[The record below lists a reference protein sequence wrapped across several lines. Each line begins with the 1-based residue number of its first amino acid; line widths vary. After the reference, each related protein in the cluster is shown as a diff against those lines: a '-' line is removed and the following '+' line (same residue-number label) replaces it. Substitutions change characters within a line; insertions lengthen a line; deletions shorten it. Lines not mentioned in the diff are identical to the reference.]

1 MTPISTGYQPEFGL
15 GALYQGFN
23 AANADRL
30 NEEEVLKHF
39 LQNQK
44 DIREAPLNQIIK
56 QWEAKQAEGKMGD
69 PEYLAKMME
78 GYKGQMNSQI
88 AAGNKGMRTWES
100 DADATVQ
107 ENKNKLFMGKTLE
120 DWNKLRLEQQ
130 IQQSQEDQEP
140 TATINRIPDQWGGE
154 GLQKGSPIT
163 WSGPWGGNTNKANAL
178 SAFTGWRGGAL
189 GDISKQS
196 NMVKSFGSDYRNAPD
211 MPSAN
216 YMINEINRGL
226 ANPNIKPKDKQDLLK
241 EKQRILAELN
251 GQPPVLSNMMQQ
263 PQEAPVSPQ
272 NNVLAQLQNVLVNT
286 PEHLQKMA
294 LLNARGENALELVGK
309 RNEGMLASAMKRVN
323 KDKPLNIDQTIAKA
337 SRILA
342 GIEEGDKDAARI
354 IIEELR
360 DYKLSTNPQAYNGT
374 QMNIPATQRTGEITN
389 FPNALEQSRA
399 GRSNRMLTGDST
411 RRKEAQEQRGV
422 ATGQVS
428 SGNKFKVERT
438 D

>member
-69 PEYLAKMME
+69 PEFLAKMME

-107 ENKNKLFMGKTLE
+107 DNKNKLFMGKTLE

-189 GDISKQS
+189 GNISKES
-196 NMVKSFGSDYRNAPD
+196 NMVKSFGLESESQPPVFSN
-211 MPSAN
+211 MVQEQSQ
-216 YMINEINRGL
+216 E
-226 ANPNIKPKDKQDLLK
+226 Q
-241 EKQRILAELN
+241 
-251 GQPPVLSNMMQQ
+251 GQPP
-263 PQEAPVSPQ
+263 Q
-272 NNVLAQLQNVLVNT
+272 NNLLAQMQNILVNT
-286 PEHLQKMA
+286 PEHLQKMEQ
-294 LLNARGENALELVGK
+294 LNTRGANSLEAVRL
-309 RNEGMLASAMKRVN
+309 RNEGMLASAMKKVN

-342 GIEEGDKDAARI
+342 GIEEGDKEAARI

-374 QMNIPATQRTGEITN
+374 QMNIPATQKSGEVTN

>member
-100 DADATVQ
+100 EADATNQ
-107 ENKNKLFMGKTLE
+107 DNKNKSFIGGL
-120 DWNKLRLEQQ
+120 LEQF
-130 IQQSQEDQEP
+130 
-140 TATINRIPDQWGGE
+140 NRGRMGQTPEQPQGGIGFNMQPPE
-154 GLQKGSPIT
+154 QVSPI
-163 WSGPWGGNTNKANAL
+163 GN
-178 SAFTGWRGGAL
+178 
-189 GDISKQS
+189 ISKES
-196 NMVKSFGSDYRNAPD
+196 DMIKSFGSDYRNAPD

-337 SRILA
+337 GRILA
-342 GIEEGDKDAARI
+342 GLEEGDKEAARI

-374 QMNIPATQRTGEITN
+374 QMNIPATQKSGEVTN

>member
-100 DADATVQ
+100 EADATNQ
-107 ENKNKLFMGKTLE
+107 DNKNKSFMGKTLE

-196 NMVKSFGSDYRNAPD
+196 NMVKSFGLESKSQPPVFSN
-211 MPSAN
+211 MVQ
-216 YMINEINRGL
+216 EQL
-226 ANPNIKPKDKQDLLK
+226 Q
-241 EKQRILAELN
+241 EQ
-251 GQPPVLSNMMQQ
+251 GQPP
-263 PQEAPVSPQ
+263 Q
-272 NNVLAQLQNVLVNT
+272 NNLLAQMQNILVNT
-286 PEHLQKMA
+286 PEHLQKMEQLNTRGA
-294 LLNARGENALELVGK
+294 NLLDAIRL
-309 RNEGMLASAMKRVN
+309 RNEGMLAAAMKKVN
-323 KDKPLNIDQTIAKA
+323 NNQGKPMNMDQTIAKA
-337 SRILA
+337 GRILA

>member
-23 AANADRL
+23 AANADKL
-30 NEEEVLKHF
+30 NEEEVLKAY

-44 DIREAPLNQIIK
+44 DIREAPLNQIMK
-56 QWEAKQAEGKMGD
+56 QWEAKQAEGKMND
-69 PEYLAKMME
+69 PDFLAKMLE

-196 NMVKSFGSDYRNAPD
+196 NMVKSFDLE
-211 MPSAN
+211 
-216 YMINEINRGL
+216 NESQSPVFSNMV
-226 ANPNIKPKDKQDLLK
+226 Q
-241 EKQRILAELN
+241 EQSQEQ
-251 GQPPVLSNMMQQ
+251 GQPP
-263 PQEAPVSPQ
+263 Q
-272 NNVLAQLQNVLVNT
+272 NNLLAQMQNILVNT
-286 PEHLQKMA
+286 PEQLQKMA
-294 LLNARGENALELVGK
+294 LLNARGENTLEAIGK
-309 RNEGMLASAMKRVN
+309 RNDGMLAAAVKRVN
-323 KDKPLNIDQTIAKA
+323 NNQGKPMNIDLTVAKA
-337 SRILA
+337 GRILA
-342 GIEEGDKDAARI
+342 GLEEGDKEAARFVI
-354 IIEELR
+354 DELR
-360 DYKLSTNPQAYNGT
+360 DFKLSSDSRSYNAT
-374 QMNIPATQRTGEITN
+374 QMNLPATQKTGEVTN
-389 FPNALEQSRA
+389 FPSALEQSRA

-428 SGNKFKVERT
+428 SGNKYKVERT

>member
-23 AANADRL
+23 AANADKL

-69 PEYLAKMME
+69 PEYLAKMIE

-196 NMVKSFGSDYRNAPD
+196 NMVKSFGLESESQPPVFSNMVQEQPQ
-211 MPSAN
+211 
-216 YMINEINRGL
+216 E
-226 ANPNIKPKDKQDLLK
+226 Q
-241 EKQRILAELN
+241 
-251 GQPPVLSNMMQQ
+251 GQPP
-263 PQEAPVSPQ
+263 Q
-272 NNVLAQLQNVLVNT
+272 NNLLAQMQNILVNT

-294 LLNARGENALELVGK
+294 QLNARGANSLEAVRL
-309 RNEGMLASAMKRVN
+309 RNEGMLAAAMKKVN
-323 KDKPLNIDQTIAKA
+323 NNQGKPMSMDQTIAKA

-342 GIEEGDKDAARI
+342 GLEEGDKEAARI
-354 IIEELR
+354 VVEELR

-374 QMNIPATQRTGEITN
+374 QMNIPATQKTGEVTN

>member
-69 PEYLAKMME
+69 PEYLAKMIE
-78 GYKGQMNSQI
+78 GHKGQMNSQI

-107 ENKNKLFMGKTLE
+107 DNKNKLFMGKTLE

-189 GDISKQS
+189 GNISKES
-196 NMVKSFGSDYRNAPD
+196 NMVKSFGLESESQPPVFSN
-211 MPSAN
+211 MVQEQSQ
-216 YMINEINRGL
+216 E
-226 ANPNIKPKDKQDLLK
+226 Q
-241 EKQRILAELN
+241 
-251 GQPPVLSNMMQQ
+251 GQPP
-263 PQEAPVSPQ
+263 Q
-272 NNVLAQLQNVLVNT
+272 NNLLAQMQNILVNT
-286 PEHLQKMA
+286 PEHLQKMEQ
-294 LLNARGENALELVGK
+294 LNTRGANSLEAVRL
-309 RNEGMLASAMKRVN
+309 RNEGMLASAMKKVN

-342 GIEEGDKDAARI
+342 GIEEGDKEAARI

-374 QMNIPATQRTGEITN
+374 QMNIPATQKSGEVTN
-389 FPNALEQSRA
+389 FPNALEKSRA

>member
-44 DIREAPLNQIIK
+44 DIREAPLNQIMK
-56 QWEAKQAEGKMGD
+56 QWEAKQAEGKMND
-69 PEYLAKMME
+69 PDFLAKMLE

-196 NMVKSFGSDYRNAPD
+196 NMVKSFGLESESQPPVFSN
-211 MPSAN
+211 MVQ
-216 YMINEINRGL
+216 EQL
-226 ANPNIKPKDKQDLLK
+226 Q
-241 EKQRILAELN
+241 EQ
-251 GQPPVLSNMMQQ
+251 GQPP
-263 PQEAPVSPQ
+263 Q
-272 NNVLAQLQNVLVNT
+272 NNLLAQMQNILVNT
-286 PEHLQKMA
+286 PEQLQKMA
-294 LLNARGENALELVGK
+294 QINARGENALEAVGK
-309 RNEGMLASAMKRVN
+309 RNEGMLAAAMKRVN

-342 GIEEGDKDAARI
+342 GIEEGDKEAARI

>member
-23 AANADRL
+23 AANADKL
-30 NEEEVLKHF
+30 NEEEVLKAY

-44 DIREAPLNQIIK
+44 DIREAPLNQTIK
-56 QWEAKQAEGKMGD
+56 QWEAKQAAGKMND
-69 PEYLAKMME
+69 PEYLAKILE

-178 SAFTGWRGGAL
+178 NAFTGWRGGAL
-189 GDISKQS
+189 GNISKES
-196 NMVKSFGSDYRNAPD
+196 NMVKSFGLESESQPPVFSN
-211 MPSAN
+211 MVQ
-216 YMINEINRGL
+216 E
-226 ANPNIKPKDKQDLLK
+226 Q
-241 EKQRILAELN
+241 
-251 GQPPVLSNMMQQ
+251 GQPP
-263 PQEAPVSPQ
+263 Q
-272 NNVLAQLQNVLVNT
+272 NNLLTQMQNILVNT
-286 PEHLQKMA
+286 PEQLQKMA
-294 LLNARGENALELVGK
+294 QINARGENALEAIGK
-309 RNEGMLASAMKRVN
+309 RNEGMLAVAMKKVN
-323 KDKPLNIDQTIAKA
+323 NNQGKPMSIDQTIAKA
-337 SRILA
+337 GRILA
-342 GIEEGDKDAARI
+342 GYEEGDKEAARI
-354 IIEELR
+354 VIEELR

-374 QMNIPATQRTGEITN
+374 QMNIPATQKTGEVTN

-411 RRKEAQEQRGV
+411 RRKESQAQKTEGV
-422 ATGQVS
+422 GQLQN
-428 SGNKFKVERT
+428 GKTFKWEKQN
-438 D
+438 

>member
-69 PEYLAKMME
+69 PEYLAKMIE
-78 GYKGQMNSQI
+78 GYKGQMNSSI

-107 ENKNKLFMGKTLE
+107 DNKNKLFMGKTLE

-189 GDISKQS
+189 GNISKES
-196 NMVKSFGSDYRNAPD
+196 NMVKSFGLESESQPPVFSN
-211 MPSAN
+211 MVQEQSQ
-216 YMINEINRGL
+216 E
-226 ANPNIKPKDKQDLLK
+226 Q
-241 EKQRILAELN
+241 
-251 GQPPVLSNMMQQ
+251 GQPP
-263 PQEAPVSPQ
+263 Q
-272 NNVLAQLQNVLVNT
+272 NNLLAQMQNILVNT
-286 PEHLQKMA
+286 PEHLQKMEQ
-294 LLNARGENALELVGK
+294 LNTRGANSLEAVRL
-309 RNEGMLASAMKRVN
+309 RNEGMLASAMKKVN

-342 GIEEGDKDAARI
+342 GIEEGDKEAARI

-374 QMNIPATQRTGEITN
+374 QMNIPATQKSGEVTN

>member
-56 QWEAKQAEGKMGD
+56 QWEAKQAEGKMND
-69 PEYLAKMME
+69 PDFLAKMLE

-107 ENKNKLFMGKTLE
+107 DNKNKLFMGKTLE

-189 GDISKQS
+189 GNISKES
-196 NMVKSFGSDYRNAPD
+196 NMVKSFGLESESQPPVFSN
-211 MPSAN
+211 MVQEQSQ
-216 YMINEINRGL
+216 E
-226 ANPNIKPKDKQDLLK
+226 Q
-241 EKQRILAELN
+241 
-251 GQPPVLSNMMQQ
+251 GQPP
-263 PQEAPVSPQ
+263 Q
-272 NNVLAQLQNVLVNT
+272 NNLLAQMQNILVNT
-286 PEHLQKMA
+286 PEHLQKMEQ
-294 LLNARGENALELVGK
+294 LNTRGANSLEAVRL
-309 RNEGMLASAMKRVN
+309 RNEGMLASAMKKVN

-342 GIEEGDKDAARI
+342 GIEEGDKEAARI

-374 QMNIPATQRTGEITN
+374 QMNIPATQKSGEVTN

>member
-100 DADATVQ
+100 EADATNQ
-107 ENKNKLFMGKTLE
+107 DNKNKSFMGKTLE

-196 NMVKSFGSDYRNAPD
+196 NMVKSFGLESESQPPVFSN
-211 MPSAN
+211 MVQ
-216 YMINEINRGL
+216 
-226 ANPNIKPKDKQDLLK
+226 KQLQ
-241 EKQRILAELN
+241 EQ
-251 GQPPVLSNMMQQ
+251 GQPP
-263 PQEAPVSPQ
+263 Q
-272 NNVLAQLQNVLVNT
+272 NNLLAQMQNILVNT
-286 PEHLQKMA
+286 PEQLQKMA
-294 LLNARGENALELVGK
+294 QINARGENALELVGK

-360 DYKLSTNPQAYNGT
+360 DYKLSADPRSYNAT
-374 QMNIPATQRTGEITN
+374 QMNLPATQKTGEVTN
-389 FPNALEQSRA
+389 FPSALEQSRA

>member
-1 MTPISTGYQPEFGL
+1 MSPISTGYQPEFGL

-23 AANADRL
+23 AANADKL
-30 NEEEVLKHF
+30 NEEEVLKAF

-44 DIREAPLNQIIK
+44 DIREAPLNQIMK
-56 QWEAKQAEGKMGD
+56 QWEAKQAEGKMND
-69 PEYLAKMME
+69 PEYLAKMIE

-189 GDISKQS
+189 GDISKES
-196 NMVKSFGSDYRNAPD
+196 NMVKSFGLESESQPPVFSN
-211 MPSAN
+211 MVQEQSQ
-216 YMINEINRGL
+216 E
-226 ANPNIKPKDKQDLLK
+226 Q
-241 EKQRILAELN
+241 
-251 GQPPVLSNMMQQ
+251 GQPP
-263 PQEAPVSPQ
+263 Q
-272 NNVLAQLQNVLVNT
+272 NNLLAQMQNILVNT

-294 LLNARGENALELVGK
+294 QLNARGANSLEAVRL
-309 RNEGMLASAMKRVN
+309 RNEGMLAAAMKKVN
-323 KDKPLNIDQTIAKA
+323 NNQGKPMSMDQTIAKA
-337 SRILA
+337 GRILA
-342 GIEEGDKDAARI
+342 GLEEGDKEAARI

-374 QMNIPATQRTGEITN
+374 QMNIPATQKTGEVTN

>member
-78 GYKGQMNSQI
+78 GYKGHMNSQI

-100 DADATVQ
+100 EADATNQ
-107 ENKNKLFMGKTLE
+107 DNKNKLFMGKTLE

-196 NMVKSFGSDYRNAPD
+196 NMVKSFGLESESQPPVFSN
-211 MPSAN
+211 MVQ
-216 YMINEINRGL
+216 
-226 ANPNIKPKDKQDLLK
+226 KQLQ
-241 EKQRILAELN
+241 EQ
-251 GQPPVLSNMMQQ
+251 GQPP
-263 PQEAPVSPQ
+263 Q
-272 NNVLAQLQNVLVNT
+272 NNLLAQMQNILVNT
-286 PEHLQKMA
+286 PEQLQKMA
-294 LLNARGENALELVGK
+294 QINARGENALELVGK

>member
-44 DIREAPLNQIIK
+44 DIREAPLNQIMK
-56 QWEAKQAEGKMGD
+56 QWEAKQAEGKMND
-69 PEYLAKMME
+69 PDFLAKMLE

-196 NMVKSFGSDYRNAPD
+196 NMVKSFGLESESQPPVFSN
-211 MPSAN
+211 MVQEQSQ
-216 YMINEINRGL
+216 E
-226 ANPNIKPKDKQDLLK
+226 Q
-241 EKQRILAELN
+241 
-251 GQPPVLSNMMQQ
+251 GQPP
-263 PQEAPVSPQ
+263 Q
-272 NNVLAQLQNVLVNT
+272 NNLLAQMQNILVNT
-286 PEHLQKMA
+286 PEHLQKMEQ
-294 LLNARGENALELVGK
+294 LNTRGANSLEAVRL
-309 RNEGMLASAMKRVN
+309 RNEGMLASAMKKVN

-342 GIEEGDKDAARI
+342 GIEEGDKEAARI

-374 QMNIPATQRTGEITN
+374 QMNIPATQKSGEVTN

>member
-100 DADATVQ
+100 EADATNQ
-107 ENKNKLFMGKTLE
+107 DNKNKSFIGGL
-120 DWNKLRLEQQ
+120 LEQF
-130 IQQSQEDQEP
+130 
-140 TATINRIPDQWGGE
+140 NRGRMGQTPEQPQGGIGFNMQPPE
-154 GLQKGSPIT
+154 QVSPI
-163 WSGPWGGNTNKANAL
+163 GN
-178 SAFTGWRGGAL
+178 
-189 GDISKQS
+189 ISKES
-196 NMVKSFGSDYRNAPD
+196 DMIKSFGSDYRNAPD

-337 SRILA
+337 GRILA
-342 GIEEGDKDAARI
+342 GLEEGDKEAARI

>member
-1 MTPISTGYQPEFGL
+1 MSPISTGYQPEFGL

-23 AANADRL
+23 AANANKL
-30 NEEEVLKHF
+30 NEEEVLKAY

-44 DIREAPLNQIIK
+44 DIREAPLNQIMK
-56 QWEAKQAEGKMGD
+56 QWEAKQAEGKMND
-69 PEYLAKMME
+69 PDFLAKMLE

-189 GDISKQS
+189 GDISKES
-196 NMVKSFGSDYRNAPD
+196 NMVKSFGLESESQPPVFSNMVQEQPQ
-211 MPSAN
+211 
-216 YMINEINRGL
+216 E
-226 ANPNIKPKDKQDLLK
+226 Q
-241 EKQRILAELN
+241 
-251 GQPPVLSNMMQQ
+251 GQPP
-263 PQEAPVSPQ
+263 Q
-272 NNVLAQLQNVLVNT
+272 NNLLAQMQNILVNT

-294 LLNARGENALELVGK
+294 QLNARGANSLEAVRL
-309 RNEGMLASAMKRVN
+309 RNEGMLAAAMKKVN
-323 KDKPLNIDQTIAKA
+323 NNQGKPMSMDQTIAKA

-342 GIEEGDKDAARI
+342 GLEEGDKEAARI
-354 IIEELR
+354 VVEELR

-374 QMNIPATQRTGEITN
+374 QMNIPATQKTGEVTN

-411 RRKEAQEQRGV
+411 RRKESQAQKTEG
-422 ATGQVS
+422 AGQLQN
-428 SGNKFKVERT
+428 GKTFKWEKQN
-438 D
+438 

>member
-100 DADATVQ
+100 EADATNQ
-107 ENKNKLFMGKTLE
+107 DNKNKSFIGGL
-120 DWNKLRLEQQ
+120 LEQF
-130 IQQSQEDQEP
+130 
-140 TATINRIPDQWGGE
+140 NRGRMGQTPEQPQGGIGFNMQPPE
-154 GLQKGSPIT
+154 QVSPI
-163 WSGPWGGNTNKANAL
+163 GN
-178 SAFTGWRGGAL
+178 
-189 GDISKQS
+189 ISKES
-196 NMVKSFGSDYRNAPD
+196 DMIKSFGSDYRNAPD

-360 DYKLSTNPQAYNGT
+360 DYKLSTNPQAYNNT
-374 QMNIPATQRTGEITN
+374 QMDIPATQKRGEVTN
-389 FPNALEQSRA
+389 SPSALEKSRA

>member
-100 DADATVQ
+100 EADATNQ
-107 ENKNKLFMGKTLE
+107 DNKNKSFMGKTLE

-130 IQQSQEDQEP
+130 IQQSQKDQEP

-196 NMVKSFGSDYRNAPD
+196 NMVKSFGLESESQPPVFSN
-211 MPSAN
+211 MVQ
-216 YMINEINRGL
+216 
-226 ANPNIKPKDKQDLLK
+226 KQLQ
-241 EKQRILAELN
+241 EQ
-251 GQPPVLSNMMQQ
+251 GQPP
-263 PQEAPVSPQ
+263 Q
-272 NNVLAQLQNVLVNT
+272 NNLLAQMQNILVNT
-286 PEHLQKMA
+286 PEQLQKMA
-294 LLNARGENALELVGK
+294 QINARGENALELVGK

>member
-100 DADATVQ
+100 EADATNQ
-107 ENKNKLFMGKTLE
+107 DNKNKSFIGGL
-120 DWNKLRLEQQ
+120 LEQF
-130 IQQSQEDQEP
+130 
-140 TATINRIPDQWGGE
+140 NRGRMGQTPEQPQGGIGFNMQPPE
-154 GLQKGSPIT
+154 QVSPI
-163 WSGPWGGNTNKANAL
+163 GN
-178 SAFTGWRGGAL
+178 
-189 GDISKQS
+189 ISKES
-196 NMVKSFGSDYRNAPD
+196 DMIKSFGSDYRNAPD

-428 SGNKFKVERT
+428 SGNKYKVERT

>member
-23 AANADRL
+23 AANADKL
-30 NEEEVLKHF
+30 NEEEVLKAY

-44 DIREAPLNQIIK
+44 DIREAPLNQIMK
-56 QWEAKQAEGKMGD
+56 QWEAKQAEGKMND
-69 PEYLAKMME
+69 PDFLAKMLE

-196 NMVKSFGSDYRNAPD
+196 NMVKSFGLESESQPPVFSNMVQEQPQ
-211 MPSAN
+211 
-216 YMINEINRGL
+216 E
-226 ANPNIKPKDKQDLLK
+226 Q
-241 EKQRILAELN
+241 
-251 GQPPVLSNMMQQ
+251 GQPP
-263 PQEAPVSPQ
+263 Q
-272 NNVLAQLQNVLVNT
+272 NNLLAQMQNILVNT

-294 LLNARGENALELVGK
+294 QLNARGANSLEAVRL
-309 RNEGMLASAMKRVN
+309 RNEGMLAAAMKKVN
-323 KDKPLNIDQTIAKA
+323 NNQGKPMSMDQTIAKA

-342 GIEEGDKDAARI
+342 GLEEGDKEAARI
-354 IIEELR
+354 VVEELR

-374 QMNIPATQRTGEITN
+374 QMNIPATQKTGEVTN

-428 SGNKFKVERT
+428 SGNKYKVERT

>member
-69 PEYLAKMME
+69 PEYLAKMIE
-78 GYKGQMNSQI
+78 GYKGQMNSSI

-107 ENKNKLFMGKTLE
+107 DNKNKLFMGKTLE

-189 GDISKQS
+189 GNISKES
-196 NMVKSFGSDYRNAPD
+196 NMVKSFGLESESQPPVFSN
-211 MPSAN
+211 MVQEQSQ
-216 YMINEINRGL
+216 E
-226 ANPNIKPKDKQDLLK
+226 Q
-241 EKQRILAELN
+241 
-251 GQPPVLSNMMQQ
+251 GQPP
-263 PQEAPVSPQ
+263 Q
-272 NNVLAQLQNVLVNT
+272 NNLLAQMQNILVNT
-286 PEHLQKMA
+286 PEHLQKMEQ
-294 LLNARGENALELVGK
+294 LNTRGTNSLEAVRL
-309 RNEGMLASAMKRVN
+309 RNEGMLASAMKKVN

-342 GIEEGDKDAARI
+342 GIEEGDKEAARI

-374 QMNIPATQRTGEITN
+374 QMNIPATQKSGEVTN

-428 SGNKFKVERT
+428 SGNKYKVERT

>member
-23 AANADRL
+23 AANADKL
-30 NEEEVLKHF
+30 NEEEVLKAY

-69 PEYLAKMME
+69 PEYLPKMLE
-78 GYKGQMNSQI
+78 GYKGLMNSQI

-196 NMVKSFGSDYRNAPD
+196 NMVKSFGLESESQPPVFSNMVQEQPQ
-211 MPSAN
+211 
-216 YMINEINRGL
+216 E
-226 ANPNIKPKDKQDLLK
+226 Q
-241 EKQRILAELN
+241 
-251 GQPPVLSNMMQQ
+251 GQPP
-263 PQEAPVSPQ
+263 Q
-272 NNVLAQLQNVLVNT
+272 NNLLAQMQNILVNT

-294 LLNARGENALELVGK
+294 QLNARGANSLEAVRL
-309 RNEGMLASAMKRVN
+309 RNEGMLAAAMKKVN
-323 KDKPLNIDQTIAKA
+323 NNQGKPMSMDQTIAKA

-342 GIEEGDKDAARI
+342 GLEEGDKEAARI
-354 IIEELR
+354 VVEELR

-374 QMNIPATQRTGEITN
+374 QMNIPATQKTGEVTN

-411 RRKEAQEQRGV
+411 RRKEVQEQRGV

>member
-69 PEYLAKMME
+69 PEYLAKMIE

-196 NMVKSFGSDYRNAPD
+196 NMVKSFGLESESQPPVFSNMVQEQPQ
-211 MPSAN
+211 
-216 YMINEINRGL
+216 E
-226 ANPNIKPKDKQDLLK
+226 Q
-241 EKQRILAELN
+241 
-251 GQPPVLSNMMQQ
+251 GQPP
-263 PQEAPVSPQ
+263 Q
-272 NNVLAQLQNVLVNT
+272 NNLLAQMQNILVNT

-294 LLNARGENALELVGK
+294 QLNARGANSLEAVRL
-309 RNEGMLASAMKRVN
+309 RNEGMLAAAMKKVN
-323 KDKPLNIDQTIAKA
+323 NNQGKPMSMDQTIAKA

-342 GIEEGDKDAARI
+342 GLEEGDKEAARI
-354 IIEELR
+354 VVEELR

-374 QMNIPATQRTGEITN
+374 QMNIPATQKTGEVTN

>member
-69 PEYLAKMME
+69 PEYLAKMLE

-100 DADATVQ
+100 AAASDNQ
-107 ENKNKLFMGKTLE
+107 ENKNKEFIGGL
-120 DWNKLRLEQQ
+120 LEQFNKGRMGQ
-130 IQQSQEDQEP
+130 TPEQPQ
-140 TATINRIPDQWGGE
+140 GGIGFNMQPPE
-154 GLQKGSPIT
+154 QVSPI
-163 WSGPWGGNTNKANAL
+163 GN
-178 SAFTGWRGGAL
+178 
-189 GDISKQS
+189 ISKES
-196 NMVKSFGSDYRNAPD
+196 DMIKSFGSDYRNAPD

-263 PQEAPVSPQ
+263 PQEAPTQEAPVNPQ

-286 PEHLQKMA
+286 PEHLQKMEQ
-294 LLNARGENALELVGK
+294 LNTKGDYSLEGIRL
-309 RNEGMLASAMKRVN
+309 RNEAMLANAKSRASQIV
-323 KDKPLNIDQTIAKA
+323 KDPKYTDIVAKA
-337 SRILA
+337 ILIDA
-342 GIEEGDKDAARI
+342 DPDATPEEKAKAARI
-354 IIEELR
+354 IQLYTRIEVVKRSAGQVPGLN
-360 DYKLSTNPQAYNGT
+360 LAGT
-374 QMNIPATQRTGEITN
+374 QETGKPVMGTTPAREFMEN
-389 FPNALEQSRA
+389 PE
-399 GRSNRMLTGDST
+399 MLTGDST
-411 RRKEAQEQRGV
+411 RRKEAQAQRGV
-422 ATGQVS
+422 ATGRVS
-428 SGNKFKVERT
+428 SGKTYKMEKT
-438 D
+438 DE